1 MIVCLLSRLLI
12 PSNSTK
18 SAEKVPENSTKTAPN
33 YPDSRPFD
41 PFTLDSGIFPQVKQ
55 LKS

>member
-1 MIVCLLSRLLI
+1 LLI